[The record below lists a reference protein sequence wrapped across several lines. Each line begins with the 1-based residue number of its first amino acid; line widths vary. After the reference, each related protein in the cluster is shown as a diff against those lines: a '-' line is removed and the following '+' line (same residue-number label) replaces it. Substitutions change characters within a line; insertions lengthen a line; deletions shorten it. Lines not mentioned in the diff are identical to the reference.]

1 MKIYLKWQL
10 KSGIIGNKK
19 CVIVTSKNESKIALT
34 RELKFVKQDPIKFLM
49 LIKSFVMIP
58 DEVLFI

>member
-19 CVIVTSKNESKIALT
+19 YFIVTSKNESKVALT
-34 RELKFVKQDPIKFLM
+34 RELGVP
-49 LIKSFVMIP
+49 
-58 DEVLFI
+58 